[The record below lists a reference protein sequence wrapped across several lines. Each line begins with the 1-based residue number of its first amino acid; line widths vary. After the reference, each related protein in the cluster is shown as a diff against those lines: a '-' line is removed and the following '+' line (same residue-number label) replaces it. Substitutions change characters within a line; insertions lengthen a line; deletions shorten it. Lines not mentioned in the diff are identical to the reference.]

1 MDIRFICAFF
11 CFSFY
16 TWDF

>member
-16 TWDF
+16 T